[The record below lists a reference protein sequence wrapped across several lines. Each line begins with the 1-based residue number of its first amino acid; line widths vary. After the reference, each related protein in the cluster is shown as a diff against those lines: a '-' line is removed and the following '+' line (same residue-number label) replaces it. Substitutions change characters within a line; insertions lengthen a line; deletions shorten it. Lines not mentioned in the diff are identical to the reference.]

1 MFQQLGKQ
9 KNRKHVLAIVTS
21 MASIGMLLVVGI
33 WVALSGVFRGA
44 LADFGQTSTKSIQ
57 VSQPVSPLLF
67 GTNLG
72 LFNSN
77 DQVLTSATTRNLL
90 QQMHVRIMRMPVRS
104 SLSEATEIQ
113 AAQTI
118 KNLGAMALV
127 TLRGEVDAN
136 VLADDTTIINGMN
149 SVFGNS
155 VVYYEYGNEEDLLGV
170 KVDKYTASWN
180 AVIPKLKQIALNGQ
194 FIGPV
199 NFQYDRTYLTTFLQN
214 ANPRPD
220 EVSWHEYTCDDSW
233 ASDIC
238 ISHIDH
244 WTNHISDARSAMT
257 ATIGTALPIMITEWN
272 YAPNAVPNDGKNNDS
287 TFMSTWTSK
296 ALQTLADNGI
306 FAAMQYSCTNT
317 AIPLIDSGGSPTAQG
332 KAFQGVYEQ
341 KILGGQQSTPTSTVD
356 PGQTPTQPT
365 ASPSPDP
372 QPTTSSS
379 QGPQSTASLSPDPQP
394 TTSSSQGPQPSIV
407 PNTKLAFS
415 FEDGTIDGWGGHGS
429 EVTGVQNSG
438 AVAFDGKQSL
448 QVTLHDVI
456 ARDFPYVSV
465 GGSGLTNY
473 PQAGQTITAYVYL
486 PGNSVSVTAKLF
498 IMDSQYH
505 WFSGNMMR
513 LSPGEWNRLT
523 FTVPSNV
530 SGQLLQLGIQFSTLG
545 NTAMSTDVYIDA
557 VGWS

>member
-1 MFQQLGKQ
+1 MFEQPGKQ
-9 KNRKHVLAIVTS
+9 KNRKRVLAIVTGL
-21 MASIGMLLVVGI
+21 ASVGMLLVIGI
-33 WVALSGVFRGA
+33 WGALSGVFRGA
-44 LADFGQTSTKSIQ
+44 HADFGQTSARSIQ

-90 QQMHVRIMRMPVRS
+90 QQMHVRIIRMPVRS
-104 SLSEATEIQ
+104 SLSTATEIQ

-127 TLRGEVDAN
+127 TLRGEVDPN

-155 VVYYEYGNEEDLLGV
+155 IVYYEYGNEEDLLGV
-170 KVDKYTASWN
+170 PVDKYTASWN
-180 AVIPKLKQIALNGQ
+180 AVIPKLKQIAQNGH
-194 FIGPV
+194 FVGPV
-199 NFQYDRTYLTTFLQN
+199 NFQYNRTYLTTFLQN

-296 ALQTLADNGI
+296 ALQTLAANGI
-306 FAAMQYSCTNT
+306 FASMQYSCTNT
-317 AIPLIDSGGSPTAQG
+317 AIPLIDSSDSSTAQG
-332 KAFQGVYEQ
+332 KTFQGVYEQ
-341 KILGGQQSTPTSTVD
+341 MIVGGQQPTSTPTVGPAASTPTVD
-356 PGQTPTQPT
+356 PPTSTPTVGPAASTPTVDPPGSTQAQPPAT
-365 ASPSPDP
+365 
-372 QPTTSSS
+372 
-379 QGPQSTASLSPDPQP
+379 
-394 TTSSSQGPQPSIV
+394 IV
-407 PNTKLAFS
+407 PNTTAGFS
-415 FEDGTIDGWGGHGS
+415 FEDGTTDGWRGHGS
-429 EVTGVQNSG
+429 EVTGVQNSS
-438 AVAFDGKQSL
+438 AVAWDGKYSL
-448 QVTLHDVI
+448 QVTLQGVN

-465 GGSGLTNY
+465 GRSGLTNY

-486 PGNSVSVTAKLF
+486 PDNPVSVTAKLF

-505 WFSGNMMR
+505 WFSGNMNR
-513 LSPGEWNRLT
+513 LTPGEWNRLS

-530 SGQLLQLGIQFSTLG
+530 SGQLRQLGIQFSTLG
-545 NTAMSTDVYIDA
+545 NTAVSTDVYVDA
-557 VGWS
+557 LSWS